1 MPELL
6 IEIRSE
12 EIPARMQPRAA
23 EDLKRLFET
32 GLKAVGLKYQSARA
46 FATPRRLALVI
57 DGLDAA
63 QADLK
68 EERRGPRVGAPDAA
82 IAGFCTSAGVTR
94 EALSMQETPK
104 GAFYIATIERKGR
117 PTTEVVAEILTD
129 VLWNF
134 PWPKS
139 MRWGAEPSGFSSKLN
154 WVRPIHSVIALFG
167 GQVVPF
173 SIARNDDTG
182 HDITAGRSTAGHRF
196 MGKGTFE
203 VADFADYKEKLR
215 EHYVV
220 LDAEERKAIIAKD
233 SAILAE
239 QAGLEVTPDPD
250 LLDEVAGLVEWP
262 VPLMGK
268 IDDAFMAV
276 PAEVL
281 TSTMRANQKYFALR
295 DPATSKMAARF
306 LTVANLLAK
315 DGGVAITAGNER
327 VLRARLSD
335 AKFFWDQDLK
345 VKLADRLPALDSIV
359 FHAKLGTL
367 GQKVARIRAL
377 AAKIADA
384 TGADP
389 VATDRAALLA
399 KADLVSGVV
408 GEFPEV
414 QGIMGRYYAQ
424 ADGETPDVA
433 DAIADHW
440 KPQGPSDLCPAEP
453 VSVAVALADKIDTL
467 TGFFAIDEKPTGSK
481 DPFALRRAALGV
493 IRLILE
499 NGLRLEIRRLF
510 MDATSQVWLTLRG
523 AEAALLREEVGQ
535 VVENFDRL
543 ISQTAGR
550 PTGSVKP
557 DDPLKQIALSEV
569 NESAL
574 RFAERVANDLLA
586 FFHDRL
592 KVSLKEEGIAHDL
605 INAVLGTGAED
616 DLTRLVAKVRAL
628 KTFLETEDGANVL
641 AAYRR
646 ASNILRIEEKKD
658 GKAYEGPADR
668 TLFAA
673 DEERNLA
680 ARLDEV
686 MPLARAALRQEGF
699 AECML
704 ALARL
709 RKPVDAFFDKV
720 TVNAD
725 DAALRANRLKLLA
738 EIRGA
743 LNEIADFSRIEG

>member
-23 EDLKRLFET
+23 DDLKRLFET
-32 GLKAVGLKYQSARA
+32 GLKAVGLKYQAARA

-94 EALSMQETPK
+94 EALSVQETPK

-117 PTTEVVAEILTD
+117 PTTEVVAEILAD

-139 MRWGAEPSGFSSKLN
+139 MRWGAEPSGFSSKMN

-173 SIARNDDTG
+173 QIARNDDTG

-239 QAGLEVTPDPD
+239 QAGLDVAPDPD

-262 VPLMGK
+262 VPLMGR

-295 DPATSKMAARF
+295 DPQTGKMAARF

-359 FHAKLGTL
+359 FHAKLGTV
-367 GQKVARIRAL
+367 GQKVARVRAL

-493 IRLILE
+493 IRLVLE
-499 NGLRLEIRRLF
+499 NGLRLPLRPLF
-510 MDATSQVWLTLRG
+510 G
-523 AEAALLREEVGQ
+523 A
-535 VVENFDRL
+535 
-543 ISQTAGR
+543 
-550 PTGSVKP
+550 
-557 DDPLKQIALSEV
+557 
-569 NESAL
+569 
-574 RFAERVANDLLA
+574 VADDLLA

-680 ARLDEV
+680 QRLDEV